1 MFIIKDVTLELEP
14 IGLSEKMAA
23 FSAGGSIQIETA
35 EKYEAGKKYYLGME
49 LVTGDICEVAGE
61 ITEKLSS
68 DGVNKLVFKITE
80 CDEKFA
86 ALLSQTIKIGDKA
99 SAAVSE
105 DQPIWAYGVRQ
116 TNGSYAVIVNSPGG
130 LFNAAQLKA
139 VSEITAKGFGVAKLT
154 HAQRII
160 LLIKP
165 EQLEEVE
172 EILKKADLRKGVLH
186 HGVRNIRACSG
197 ALCKWSVNNDAIGL
211 SLEIDKQLYGF
222 PANFDVKLA
231 ISDCSRN
238 CSESYCAD
246 IGFIGIDGNYRV
258 VVGGR
263 GAGVP
268 FRALEL
274 IPKLDKKKVVPFAM
288 KFIDWYKANAMEKE
302 RICKTLQRLG
312 TDIFNGKTESEQAV
326 IKSALETLDSKV
338 RSGDGVSESARL
350 FEQYL
355 RGLAVDKIRNQ
366 FLEV

>member
-1 MFIIKDVTLELEP
+1 MLTIKDVILESEP
-14 IGLSEKMAA
+14 IGLSEKMIA
-23 FSAGGSIQIETA
+23 FVPGGSVEIETA
-35 EKYEAGKKYYLGME
+35 EKYDIGKKYYLGME
-49 LVTGDICEVAGE
+49 LVTGDICEITGE
-61 ITEKLSS
+61 ISEKLSS
-68 DGVNKLVFKITE
+68 DGINKLVFKITD

-86 ALLSQTIKIGDKA
+86 ALLSQTINAGDNSLPADGK
-99 SAAVSE
+99 E
-105 DQPIWAYGVRQ
+105 QPVWAYGVRQ
-116 TNGSYAVIVNSPGG
+116 TNGSYAVIVNSPAG
-130 LFNAAQLKA
+130 LLNAEQLKA
-139 VSEITAKGFGVAKLT
+139 LSEITAKGFGVAKLT
-154 HAQRII
+154 HAQRVI

-172 EILKKADLRKGVLH
+172 AILKKVNLRKGVLH

-222 PANFDVKLA
+222 SAKFDVKIA
-231 ISDCSRN
+231 VSDCSRN
-238 CSESYCAD
+238 CSESYCSD

-268 FRALEL
+268 FRAIEL
-274 IPKLDKKKVVPFAM
+274 IPKLDKKKVVPFAV
-288 KFIDWYKANAMEKE
+288 KFVEWYKTNANE
-302 RICKTLQRLG
+302 RERLCRTLQRIG
-312 TDIFNGKTESEQAV
+312 TDIFNEKAETEKSI
-326 IKSALETLDSKV
+326 IKEALENLDSKV

-355 RGLAVDKIRNQ
+355 RGLAVDKIRSQ